1 MNEFNTI
8 INLAGALSKS
18 YEARIERL
26 DIRYN
31 FEKHLTEANLYLEGA
46 VEIVRITGRGEA
58 IIFCDRESHKEIHKK
73 EEPDFIKEL
82 DAKEDFE
89 AKRKRAMD
97 KILKKDE
104 EARQKISEELSTQTA
119 AEAMEGMKN
128 AVDNLEIKKKPKRS
142 ESGWAGA
149 RPKDRHEKILKLY
162 NEGWTKVKMAEEL
175 GIGISTVNYHLQ
187 KLRDEGKI

>member
-1 MNEFNTI
+1 MKSINTI
-8 INLAGALSKS
+8 VNIATALSKS
-18 YEARIERL
+18 YGA
-26 DIRYN
+26 DISELNIKYN
-31 FEKHLTEANLYLEGA
+31 EYDITQADLHLEGYCEYA
-46 VEIVRITGRGEA
+46 FKITGDGEVT
-58 IIFCDRESHKEIHKK
+58 ILL
-73 EEPDFIKEL
+73 EEKTTPDFIEEL
-82 DAKEDFE
+82 DVKEDFE
-89 AKRKRAMD
+89 AKRKQAMD

-104 EARQKISEELSTQTA
+104 EARLKISEELSTQTA

-162 NEGWTKVKMAEEL
+162 NEGWAKVKMAEEL

>member
-89 AKRKRAMD
+89 AKRKQAID
-97 KILKKDE
+97 KILKTDE
-104 EARQKISEELSTQTA
+104 EARLKISEELSTQTA
-119 AEAMEGMKN
+119 AEAMEGMKA
-128 AVDNLEIKKKPKRS
+128 AVDNLEVKKKPKRS
-142 ESGWAGA
+142 ESGWSGA

-175 GIGISTVNYHLQ
+175 GIGISTVNYHIQ